1 MTMRELCIAIVA
13 CMMLLSLL
21 APTAHRDRLTWGGAA
36 PNAPTIR
43 RIRLTNKGTA
53 VVVFSKVGLY
63 AKLDDATGNLRDWIE
78 DKQASVRFY
87 TNGLASIK
95 GDALNMTSTTPQS
108 YDTVSGDHYVA
119 LPVGTSLVVDLNAD
133 VPLAAIRMGQ
143 INSTATQRR
152 LLVET
157 GGTNIAGIVD
167 ADFVAGFVRLSGA
180 VAAPPPDS
188 YIGAS
193 GIYEYAAQ
201 PSGFAPT
208 SPTAFYSYPP
218 TAGVITRFQSSSDAV
233 NAGNLGVMGENY
245 TIECL
250 FKSTSVTSYRNLC
263 DMNYNATNVGPR
275 FEQTSDK
282 SAYWVWSAR
291 GSFTTSPPFALSEG
305 AWYYTAF
312 VMSNGLVS
320 TYLNDVQTASNVPT
334 RGDGFPTTFG
344 SVQIGMGY
352 SADRHFIGEIAMFR
366 IYKTALTAAE
376 VRQNAARAMSLSS
389 STTAPSPVAPAMVKS
404 AVTSGLVIKID
415 VASSYPGVGSEMA
428 NLAGTGTAT
437 LYGKYELVSIAGKMA
452 IHIINT
458 SNSNN
463 SNVSGLLL
471 PRADVRTISLWIY
484 VSFTTVPT
492 AYTYYVC
499 DGRQT
504 TSETYLVQG
513 QGFTQI
519 GAVWN
524 GVSVY
529 LNGGSAQNISQVF
542 VPFNSVSNSWQHV
555 TLISTSLL
563 SASVFNLFSNSWRTE
578 GMDVNIGSVSV
589 YNRVLSQEE
598 NNANFLAG
606 FGRPSTATTS
616 APSPVVAPASTTSS
630 RLAVDATLL
639 NVGACIIS
647 LSGVSRLFSYRKA
660 VGLTIPSGA
669 TRTTQAASLLTWT
682 FPTSLFRGSSCF
694 CIRMVLDTTL
704 LAYPTNATIFEGCYP
719 GTAGD
724 PGIYFGNGG
733 IYATEQHRNQVT
745 QVVSISPSQWSG
757 KLDVIY
763 LNDQTARNGLISVTG
778 DSFTSIVP
786 GRTNCW
792 ASCGVQADGTGI
804 GVVFNQIV
812 VQADFWWRDHGQT
825 PPISSPQSA
834 EPYLPDNWRA

>member
-1 MTMRELCIAIVA
+1 
-13 CMMLLSLL
+13 
-21 APTAHRDRLTWGGAA
+21 
-36 PNAPTIR
+36 
-43 RIRLTNKGTA
+43 
-53 VVVFSKVGLY
+53 VVFSKVGLY
-63 AKLDDATGNLRDWIE
+63 AKLDDATGNLRDWLE
-78 DKQASVRFY
+78 QNQASVRFY

-95 GDALNMTSTTPQS
+95 GDALNMTSTTQQS

-157 GGTNIAGIVD
+157 GGTNIAGIAD
-167 ADFVAGFVRLSGA
+167 ADFVAGFVRLHGA

-291 GSFTTSPPFALSEG
+291 GSFTFSPPFALSDG
-305 AWYYTAF
+305 VWYYIAF

-366 IYKTALTAAE
+366 IYKTALTAAD

-389 STTAPSPVAPAMVKS
+389 STAPSPVAPVVVKS
-404 AVTSGLVIKID
+404 AVTSGLVIRID

-504 TSETYLVQG
+504 TSETYLVQV
-513 QGFTQI
+513 QGYTQI

-563 SASVFNLFSNSWRTE
+563 SASAFNLFSNSWRTE

-616 APSPVVAPASTTSS
+616 APSPVVAPASTTARAPVPAGSVRS
-630 RLAVDATLL
+630 IYATDAQGRKTGGFNDDPFAPFLLCCYPGDTFDDVSHLL
-639 NVGACIIS
+639 NPNTNVKT
-647 LSGVSRLFSYRKA
+647 VDTKA
-660 VGLTIPSGA
+660 GTALITTYSKFYGKC
-669 TRTTQAASLLTWT
+669 TRTRDVDVPGALRFRT
-682 FPTSLFRGSSCF
+682 FPTNVFANDFTLEGWHRNGDTAMHGVPLVCSQPFNGTTSQLYVGVQWAANSPSPPTGPGKLWVRRWNGTDTGNDWVFGPGNIPINTFFHFAVTYTASTKTYRGYVNGGLSLTTNWK
-694 CIRMVLDTTL
+694 DTV
-704 LAYPTNATIFEGCYP
+704 GG
-719 GTAGD
+719 GTALVLGGTFWPTD
-724 PGIYFGNGG
+724 SPGMDDSDCRGMFQDFRFYTAVKYVANF
-733 IYATEQHRNQVT
+733 T
-745 QVVSISPSQWSG
+745 VS
-757 KLDVIY
+757 
-763 LNDQTARNGLISVTG
+763 R
-778 DSFTSIVP
+778 
-786 GRTNCW
+786 
-792 ASCGVQADGTGI
+792 
-804 GVVFNQIV
+804 
-812 VQADFWWRDHGQT
+812 
-825 PPISSPQSA
+825 
-834 EPYLPDNWRA
+834 